1 MTFFDSQGHK
11 ADTMMSDRVIG
22 LSMEELRHIPTVV
35 VIAAENSKALALLGA
50 LRSGVVDVLAT
61 NVSNALTI
69 LNLDQ
74 QMK

>member
-1 MTFFDSQGHK
+1 
-11 ADTMMSDRVIG
+11 MMSDRVIG